1 MDQDKFNSESKLV
14 TGIDTA
20 RDDNRSPIRIGQGF
34 SIANVVDKTMDNTKP
49 NAAMILGLDGGKK
62 KVAPGDQIERELDDI
77 EDDLSDDDSS
87 KKLEDVR
94 MSNFAYSQTKISEYI
109 SFYFAMLGVGC
120 QIIASEIY
128 FFNNFQ
134 DKNKEHIIIM
144 YSISNV
150 TSLFLILS
158 TIAGYLLYV
167 RWKRTKRHFT
177 KADNIINTGL
187 YKPLIF
193 ECLLTLLM
201 GYPSQYGET
210 YVEKE
215 NDFTTTSVFITNDI
229 LLCIMIFAR
238 THYLVRCI
246 LQISFYTD
254 PRSQRIC
261 AIYGTDATNMY
272 AVKAIMVNNS
282 WIIVIFSTFIS
293 LIMFSVQLRLFE
305 RVVQPNFFH
314 ITTSMWNI
322 LITMTTVGYG
332 DVYAMSHTG
341 RFIAVIAAFW
351 GIFLL
356 SLFILS
362 LMNMLNLDSSEQ
374 KAYNLLQ
381 RLLSKD
387 IMRKQ
392 AVHMLSAAF
401 KIKKIREKEQN
412 PKVAEINALQRFY
425 QRSSDEFNKLRKN
438 LRNSTDM
445 NADMDSLKLAVDQ
458 VNKDLGLIRSCV
470 PASYKH
476 LLVNPKLLI
485 KQPDEIKE

>member
-49 NAAMILGLDGGKK
+49 NAAMILGLDSGKK

-150 TSLFLILS
+150 TSLFL
-158 TIAGYLLYV
+158 
-167 RWKRTKRHFT
+167 K
-177 KADNIINTGL
+177 
-187 YKPLIF
+187 
-193 ECLLTLLM
+193 CLLTLLM